1 MLYIKNVQQLDSTG
15 QLVPVEVFVR
25 DGIIESIGQDLSDSL
40 SIQGEAVEIIDG
52 QNGLLT
58 PGLIDLHV
66 HLREPGFTD
75 KETVESGSKAAARGG
90 FTTVCAMPNVTPVPD
105 NAGVLADMVAL
116 NTKDGLIKV
125 EQYATI
131 SKNLNSETEL
141 VDFESLVQA
150 GAVAFTNDGVGVQT
164 AGLMYQAMQQAAALD
179 KPIVAHT
186 EDNSLLFEGVM
197 HEGKRNKEL
206 GLPGMLSLTES
217 TQIARDILLAE
228 ATGCQYHVCHVSAKE
243 SVRVIRDAKRAGI
256 RVTCEVAPHHLI
268 LSENDI
274 PGDDAL
280 YKMNPPLRSN
290 EDREAMIEGLLD
302 GTIDCIATDHAPHT
316 ELDKQ
321 GGFLNSPFGI
331 TGSEIAFQLLY
342 TEFVRPGIFSL
353 KQVVDWL
360 TIRPAELFKL
370 DAGTMNVGETAN
382 LAIFDL
388 ENAYK
393 VNVEDFASKSIN
405 TPFIGKTLFGETLYT
420 LYQGQTVYQKTR

>member
-1 MLYIKNVQQLDSTG
+1 MLYIKNVQQLDPTG
-15 QLVPVEVFVR
+15 QLVPVEVLVR
-25 DGIIESIGQDLSDSL
+25 AGVIDLIGQNLASHLVSEEDY
-40 SIQGEAVEIIDG
+40 ETIDG
-52 QNGLLT
+52 QNGLIT

-75 KETVESGSKAAARGG
+75 KETISSGSKAAARGG

-105 NAGVLADMVAL
+105 NAAVLTDMMAR
-116 NTKDGLIKV
+116 NEKDGLIKV
-125 EQYATI
+125 AQYATI

-141 VDFESLVQA
+141 VDFESLAEA

-164 AGLMYQAMQQAAALD
+164 AGLMYQAMQRAAALD

-186 EDNSLLFEGVM
+186 EDNSLLFGGVM

-228 ATGCQYHVCHVSAKE
+228 ATGCHYHVCHVSAKE

-256 RVTCEVAPHHLI
+256 HVTCEVAPHHLI
-268 LSENDI
+268 LSEDDI

-316 ELDKQ
+316 INDKQ
-321 GGFLNSPFGI
+321 GGFLKAPFGI

-342 TEFVRPGIFSL
+342 TELVRPGIFTL
-353 KQVVDWL
+353 KQVIDWL
-360 TIRPAELFKL
+360 TVKPAALFKL
-370 DAGTMNVGETAN
+370 KAGTLNVGARAD

-388 ENAYK
+388 ENAYQVK
-393 VNVEDFASKSIN
+393 SEDFASKSVN

-420 LYQGQTVYQKTR
+420 IYQGETVYQKTN